1 MTIKT
6 RLERLEAR
14 LQGELSRTELE
25 AKADAMRAEGR
36 RVVVVPDNPPGR
48 QLLELEIVTE
58 PCPGAIR
65 IERSYG
71 HA

>member
-14 LQGELSRTELE
+14 LQGDLSRTELE

-36 RVVVVPDNPPGR
+36 RVVVVPDGR
-48 QLLELEIVTE
+48 QLIEIVTE